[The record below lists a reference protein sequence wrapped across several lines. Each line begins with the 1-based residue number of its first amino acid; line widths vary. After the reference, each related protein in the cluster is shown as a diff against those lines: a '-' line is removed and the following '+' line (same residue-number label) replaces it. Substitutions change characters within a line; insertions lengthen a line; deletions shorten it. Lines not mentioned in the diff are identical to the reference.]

1 MTSGDGSSV
10 MPATGLWI
18 TKEQHP
24 LNPDLELRLR
34 DVPKEW
40 WGSPEHIGYVFLRV
54 ARRAKATLAVP
65 VAWYFLQ
72 MYEPEVDFDL
82 IPPGTGLAW
91 LHLSRAGLAPPV
103 EPAELTRQALVDPED
118 FFQGI
123 AEDDLVPVCRLILKG
138 AGTIQAWDIHAVFAA
153 VDRADIHVRAPF
165 RLFDGLM
172 AADWIT
178 TDLKREFCRG
188 LLGCSPES
196 QKLHERRARPQIGH
210 GRRSRKVFP
219 DSESLVRFDC
229 PGNRQPSARA

>member
-1 MTSGDGSSV
+1 MASIKKPPARIDQPRPSAHLKALRENLELNDDEWRRFLRHARDGFVDYEKATS
-10 MPATGLWI
+10 I
-18 TKEQHP
+18 E
-24 LNPDLELRLR
+24 PDLELRLR

-91 LHLSRAGLAPPV
+91 LHLWRAALAPPV
-103 EPAELTRQALVDPED
+103 EPAELTRQALVDPKD

-123 AEDDLVPVCRLILKG
+123 AEDDLVPVCRLILEG

-178 TDLKREFCRG
+178 TDL
-188 LLGCSPES
+188 
-196 QKLHERRARPQIGH
+196 
-210 GRRSRKVFP
+210 
-219 DSESLVRFDC
+219 
-229 PGNRQPSARA
+229 